1 VELVQSDPLGRR
13 LVARRCPAAVAA
25 ERRRR
30 PYADGKRRGHPPSA
44 EPLVLCD
51 GQVMVTNLP
60 ADEYDFE
67 ALWSRYRCRWQV
79 ETAQANYPSRR
90 RWVGT
95 ARIGY
100 HRRNGVAR
108 VGRVVPATPRSLPRS
123 RSMSDTPRTS
133 TPPQGNRM
141 NNSPGIPG
149 SGRGSGPEIYLK
161 NDPKN
166 GETLEFL
173 ANLNA
178 IALTPLRP

>member
-51 GQVMVTNLP
+51 GKVMVTNLP

-79 ETAQANYPSRR
+79 ELLFRR
-90 RWVGT
+90 FKQRLGWSFGHGRTGKRVLTVLLAKMRGAVVVLWWVPMRGDCCVAWGT
-95 ARIGY
+95 TECSGWR
-100 HRRNGVAR
+100 
-108 VGRVVPATPRSLPRS
+108 
-123 RSMSDTPRTS
+123 
-133 TPPQGNRM
+133 
-141 NNSPGIPG
+141 
-149 SGRGSGPEIYLK
+149 GRGSVRWRG
-161 NDPKN
+161 
-166 GETLEFL
+166 FW
-173 ANLNA
+173 
-178 IALTPLRP
+178 